1 MRISDWSSD
10 VCSSDRFCAGNHD
23 AQRSA
28 TKKFHEHQQ
37 ALQRRLCSR
46 DALNESYLSGEL
58 GALVQD
64 KFGNFIEFDEYFRR
78 EQPKVND
85 GVIRVEQEDGLP
97 VDIDSLNTSLMKIG
111 RASWR
116 QRVCKSVQIWGV

>member
-10 VCSSDRFCAGNHD
+10 VCSSDLGENRVFFCAGNHD

-78 EQPKVND
+78 EQPTVND
-85 GVIRVEQEDGLP
+85 E
-97 VDIDSLNTSLMKIG
+97 IG
-111 RASWR
+111 KASCR
-116 QRVCKSVQIWGV
+116 ERVCNYR